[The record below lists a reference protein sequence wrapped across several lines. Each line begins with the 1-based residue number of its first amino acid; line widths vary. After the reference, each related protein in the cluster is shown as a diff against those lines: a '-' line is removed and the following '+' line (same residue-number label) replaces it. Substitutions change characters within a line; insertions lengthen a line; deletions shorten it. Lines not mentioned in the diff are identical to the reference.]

1 MRCPRCGAENPE
13 GARSCASCGAELV
26 ASAERSIGGAA
37 YPPAP
42 PPRTSGLAI
51 ASLVL
56 GLLGILTFGVTSLV
70 GIVLGIVSLI
80 QIQRRPD
87 RLTGTGFAIGGLAI
101 SALTFMVLPIFA
113 AILFP
118 VFAQA
123 REKAVQASCMANLK
137 QLQLSTLMYA
147 KDHDDHLPM
156 RDKWCDQTL
165 RYVRNE
171 AVYVCPSL
179 PDERCGYAY
188 NARLDRLT
196 LDDLREPARTVGLFD
211 AKGGWNAA
219 GGAELVDPRHN
230 GGANVTY
237 VDGHVK
243 WTSERGLDAL
253 GWDPLASGGRQT
265 GPSP

>member
-13 GARSCASCGAELV
+13 GARSCASCGAP
-26 ASAERSIGGAA
+26 

-70 GIVLGIVSLI
+70 GIVLGVVSLI

-87 RLTGTGFAIGGLAI
+87 RLTGTGFAIGGLAV

-118 VFAQA
+118 VFARA
-123 REKAVQASCMANLK
+123 REKAMQTSCMANLK
-137 QLQLSTLMYA
+137 QLQLGVHMYCA
-147 KDHDDHLPM
+147 EWNEHLPF
-156 RDKWCDQTL
+156 RDNWCDATHAHI
-165 RYVRNE
+165 RNE
-171 AVYVCPSL
+171 NVYVCPSL
-179 PDERCGYAY
+179 RGERCGYAY
-188 NARLDRLT
+188 NAGLDRLT
-196 LDDLREPARTVGLFD
+196 LDDLREPARTAGLFD
-211 AKGGWNAA
+211 AKGGWNLA

-230 GGANVTY
+230 GGANVAFA
-237 VDGHVK
+237 DGHVK
-243 WTSERGLDAL
+243 WTPERGLGAL
-253 GWDPLASGGRQT
+253 GWDPLASGGQQT